1 MSDALCGVEP
11 LLRPPGEVLS
21 SQRRYV
27 IQSIL
32 VHTHITHPYR
42 PEQAD
47 NRDLPVAAASAPA
60 DVSHHRRWVVVE
72 LSEPAEGLL
81 HIGYRVDGLVNLI
94 AICGTGEVDHLR
106 DVIVRPYIVL
116 INTFLLWKKGVT
128 AAALASLLS
137 VAGIGMNPPIWLWSI
152 SMIAAPFAFFSTT
165 FAEMAGYFFKTIST
179 ASIVSVNPIFSRS

>member
-106 DVIVRPYIVL
+106 DVIVRPYIVFDKHVL
-116 INTFLLWKKGVT
+116 ALEEGSHGRRPCLLAFGSGHWDEPSDLVMEHIYDSR
-128 AAALASLLS
+128 AVRLLLNDFRRDGR
-137 VAGIGMNPPIWLWSI
+137 V
-152 SMIAAPFAFFSTT
+152 FF
-165 FAEMAGYFFKTIST
+165 
-179 ASIVSVNPIFSRS
+179 

>member
-1 MSDALCGVEP
+1 M
-11 LLRPPGEVLS
+11 
-21 SQRRYV
+21 
-27 IQSIL
+27 
-32 VHTHITHPYR
+32 
-42 PEQAD
+42 
-47 NRDLPVAAASAPA
+47 
-60 DVSHHRRWVVVE
+60 
-72 LSEPAEGLL
+72 
-81 HIGYRVDGLVNLI
+81 
-94 AICGTGEVDHLR
+94 
-106 DVIVRPYIVL
+106 